1 MTASELIKKL
11 QALILEH
18 GDLDVRFPDDGGAYG
33 DFSIGGVCSEPE
45 SDGEED
51 YFLIY

>member
-1 MTASELIKKL
+1 MTASELIKEL

-18 GDLDVRFPDDGGAYG
+18 GDLDVKSPDDGGAYG
-33 DFSIGGVCSEPE
+33 DFSIGGVYPE

>member
-18 GDLDVRFPDDGGAYG
+18 GDQDVKYSDDGGAYG
-33 DFSIGGVCSEPE
+33 DFSIGGVYPE
-45 SDGEED
+45 ADGEED

>member
-1 MTASELIKKL
+1 MLASELIKKL

-18 GDLDVRFPDDGGAYG
+18 GDLDVKSDDGGAYG
-33 DFSIGGVCSEPE
+33 DFSIGGVDTET
-45 SDGEED
+45 DGDED